1 MGTGTR
7 PRDAQATREL
17 LLAAAAEEFAEFGF
31 SGARVDRIAA
41 RAGANKR
48 LLYVYFGDKEA
59 VFEAVLARQVV
70 QRTNEVPFD
79 AGNLASSA
87 GVLFDHYLA
96 HPQDLRLVTWRTLE
110 GNEPTEAELAAYK
123 AKLDA
128 VRQAQRAGLVTAA
141 IPAADLLAITVRM
154 IASWLAAPPAL
165 VAAAGGDSSAMSDH
179 RLRRHRKALIEAVR
193 RVAEPP

>member
-1 MGTGTR
+1 METR

-17 LLAAAAEEFAEFGF
+17 LLSAAAEEFAEFGF
-31 SGARVDRIAA
+31 AGARVDRIAA

-59 VFEAVLARQVV
+59 VFEAVLARQVD
-70 QRTNEVPFD
+70 QRANEVPFD
-79 AGNLASSA
+79 AGNLPRSA

-110 GNEPTEAELAAYK
+110 GNEPTGAELAAYR

-141 IPAADLLAITVRM
+141 IPAADLLAITVRI

-165 VAAAGGDSSAMSDH
+165 VAAAGGDRSAMSDH

-193 RVAEPP
+193 RVTEPP